1 MQNLKQALAEVEPYL
16 SYGLNSERL
25 NIEIANEKPYST
37 VGIAFQGGLDY
48 FVSHGALQKTLEY
61 LDSSGEYKA
70 AVAFF
75 ERPKEAVAVAEVEEQ
90 LVQENA
96 TSPPQ
101 ALREA
106 AAAALERAKRDPE
119 FVKAQEPL
127 AKIKE
132 LKK

>member
-90 LVQENA
+90 LAQENA
-96 TSPPQ
+96 TSPPPSTQ
-101 ALREA
+101 GSCGSST
-106 AAAALERAKRDPE
+106 
-119 FVKAQEPL
+119 
-127 AKIKE
+127 
-132 LKK
+132 